1 MRCNYL
7 RMRIFC
13 LADTNDGLPIGS
25 SLYRSKLGGN
35 TEEKMQNTGYQAVC
49 ELVLGELHA
58 SLYAIR
64 AEEVERLLEAVHK
77 AQRVFFIGVGR
88 TLFSLQAIAKRWAH
102 LGIDAH
108 IVGEV
113 TEPAITAEDILI
125 AGSGGGNTML
135 PVGIAKKA
143 KAIGA
148 MVAYI
153 GSNPDSPLRDS
164 ADFMVRIPVRT
175 RFELEDEIV
184 SRQPM
189 ASLFEQSLLLL
200 GDIVAKM
207 LIDRQGLDMAGL
219 WQYHANLE

>member
-1 MRCNYL
+1 MVCPPDLNHD
-7 RMRIFC
+7 C
-13 LADTNDGLPIGS
+13 S
-25 SLYRSKLGGN
+25 ELGRN
-35 TEEKMQNTGYQAVC
+35 TEENMQNTGYQAVC
-49 ELVLGELHA
+49 ELVLGELRA
-58 SLYAIR
+58 SLAAIR
-64 AEEVERLLEAVHK
+64 AEEVEQLLEAVHK
-77 AQRVFFIGVGR
+77 ARRVFFVGVGR
-88 TLFSLQAIAKRWAH
+88 ALFSLQAIAKRWAH
-102 LGIDAH
+102 LGIDVH

-113 TEPAITAEDILI
+113 TEPAITENDLLI
-125 AGSGGGNTML
+125 AGSGSGNTML

-148 MVAYI
+148 TVAYI
-153 GSNPDSPLRDS
+153 GSNPDSPLRAS

-184 SRQPM
+184 SRQPL